1 MDGWSPV
8 NINVKVHINLFFV
21 LFFFCVYCV
30 ALFLKVYWKAFL
42 ALFQLLDLEKKK
54 TQTQQYR
61 SHENYYTVLPAV
73 VQSWNFDLPAYIGG
87 EAGRLII
94 STV

>member
-21 LFFFCVYCV
+21 LFFFVCVLCGV
-30 ALFLKVYWKAFL
+30 IFKSVLKSVFSIISAAGFG
-42 ALFQLLDLEKKK
+42 KK

-73 VQSWNFDLPAYIGG
+73 VQSWNFDLPAYISG